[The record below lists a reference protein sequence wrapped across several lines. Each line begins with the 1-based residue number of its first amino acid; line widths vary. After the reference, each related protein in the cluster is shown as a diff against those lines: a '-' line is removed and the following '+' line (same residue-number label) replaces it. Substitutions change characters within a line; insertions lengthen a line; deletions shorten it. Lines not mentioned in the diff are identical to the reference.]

1 MCPCSSPWFCFRNL
15 LEQRSRCLP
24 DSTSTSS
31 SVACCDVT
39 ADPDFNWLHKE
50 EKRHRETKYETI
62 EASLTNCLFHTQ
74 LSEKSPLETHTKK
87 RYGWLRLVSIRI
99 FELCIPCLR
108 LRGEWLGGSSWEAGT
123 KSEQNPGTLEPGCKA
138 GLLNSLCQSENLQI
152 DRSLML
158 ASPTHFQI
166 FQVPGNM
173 ICVRCSMTGT

>member
-39 ADPDFNWLHKE
+39 ADPDSNWVHKE
-50 EKRHRETKYETI
+50 EKRQRETTYETI

-74 LSEKSPLETHTKK
+74 LSEKSPLETHT
-87 RYGWLRLVSIRI
+87 IRI
-99 FELCIPCLR
+99 FELCIPCFR

-123 KSEQNPGTLEPGCKA
+123 KSERNPGTLEPGCKA

-166 FQVPGNM
+166 FPVPGSM